1 MLSDISAG
9 RRTLGGRGSPY
20 SSPFGSP
27 FSARKGPL
35 PGAGGGISSGSDVG
49 VDSLDGNSGERAE
62 QMVIQNSPLL
72 LARVM
77 VNLKIIIL
85 TYFLSHIHL
94 SVTSNRTYKVVYNL

>member
-35 PGAGGGISSGSDVG
+35 PGAGGGISSGTDVG

-77 VNLKIIIL
+77 VDLHSNLF
-85 TYFLSHIHL
+85 FLLL
-94 SVTSNRTYKVVYNL
+94 SVTSNRSV

>member
-1 MLSDISAG
+1 MLSDISVG

-35 PGAGGGISSGSDVG
+35 PGAGGGVSPGTDVG
-49 VDSLDGNSGERAE
+49 VESTDGSGGEGAE

-77 VNLKIIIL
+77 LDFKIIIVTVLFL
-85 TYFLSHIHL
+85 TPLLL
-94 SVTSNRTYKVVYNL
+94 SVTSSL

>member
-35 PGAGGGISSGSDVG
+35 PGAGGGISSGTDVG

-62 QMVIQNSPLL
+62 QMVIQNSPFL

-77 VNLKIIIL
+77 VDLHSNLFIL
-85 TYFLSHIHL
+85 LL
-94 SVTSNRTYKVVYNL
+94 SVTSNRSV